1 MLLIS
6 ILSYL
11 LQIICIVLGSL
22 VIILSVLLTLT
33 TLWKQ
38 YISGYC
44 RRRLAALVGVIIGGV
59 IMISPIALFD
69 IKGFLFLTGL
79 LILLMLIGLA
89 YHYIVICPP
98 HKRKA

>member
-1 MLLIS
+1 
-6 ILSYL
+6 
-11 LQIICIVLGSL
+11 
-22 VIILSVLLTLT
+22 
-33 TLWKQ
+33 
-38 YISGYC
+38 
-44 RRRLAALVGVIIGGV
+44 LAALVGVIIGGV